1 MYANCSAVD
10 VTLPARCTRRPRL
23 QATRELGGSWVL
35 RLWPRA
41 ALILGDHRQSL
52 VVARSLAR
60 AGCEVILS
68 STGEPSATQHSRYI
82 ARCWQHPKLDRGASF
97 FGASLAGFAR
107 TLPEGLIVF
116 PVGDTEV
123 AHTAADLHALPPGS
137 VAVMPPADT
146 VHRCLN
152 KATLYDLA
160 RCLGLAVADFEVIEP
175 EQIEAAIGRIGL
187 PCVIKPASS
196 LEDASHVKALM
207 LERAPSVAIAELFR
221 TSGAG
226 WSRALVQRRVVG
238 KRHNCHFVAHHGR
251 LLAYFEQ
258 AVLRTTRLDGAG
270 NGVDGVSVPP
280 SATRRGACERL
291 IEALDYSG
299 PGCVQ
304 FLVGPTDSESWF
316 LELNARLD
324 ATCAIAERSGYD
336 LPRLAVEE
344 ALYRRGDG
352 PPPAALSRPYR
363 VGVRGVWTTGDLRAL
378 LRELRTGRLSVS
390 AALRWCARMS
400 WSFLRAHHHL
410 TFHWSDPQPA
420 LRAILGMTVAPVWRR
435 AKRLTYVYRH
445 AAVICLAAALLS
457 SCGPS

>member
-1 MYANCSAVD
+1 MYASCSAVD
-10 VTLPARCTRRPRL
+10 VTLPARSTRRSRL
-23 QATRELGGSWVL
+23 QATREIRALGGSWVL

-41 ALILGDHRQSL
+41 ALVLGDHRQSL

-68 STGEPSATQHSRYI
+68 STGKPSATQHSRYI
-82 ARCWQHPKLDRGASF
+82 ARCRQRPILDRGASF
-97 FGASLAGFAR
+97 LGASLAGFVR
-107 TLPEGLIVF
+107 TFPEGLIVF

-123 AHTAADLHALPPGS
+123 AQTAADLHALPPGS
-137 VAVMPPADT
+137 VAVMPPAHI

-175 EQIEAAIGRIGL
+175 EQIEAAIGRIGF

-207 LERAPSVAIAELFR
+207 LEQA
-221 TSGAG
+221 
-226 WSRALVQRRVVG
+226 
-238 KRHNCHFVAHHGR
+238 
-251 LLAYFEQ
+251 Q

-324 ATCAIAERSGYD
+324 ATCAIAERSGYY
-336 LPRLAVEE
+336 LPRLAFEE
-344 ALYRRGDG
+344 
-352 PPPAALSRPYR
+352 
-363 VGVRGVWTTGDLRAL
+363 
-378 LRELRTGRLSVS
+378 
-390 AALRWCARMS
+390 
-400 WSFLRAHHHL
+400 
-410 TFHWSDPQPA
+410 
-420 LRAILGMTVAPVWRR
+420 
-435 AKRLTYVYRH
+435 
-445 AAVICLAAALLS
+445 
-457 SCGPS
+457 